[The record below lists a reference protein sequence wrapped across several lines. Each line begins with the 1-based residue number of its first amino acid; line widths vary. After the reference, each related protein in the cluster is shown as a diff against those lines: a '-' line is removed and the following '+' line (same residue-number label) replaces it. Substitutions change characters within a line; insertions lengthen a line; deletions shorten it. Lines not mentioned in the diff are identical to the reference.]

1 MSDPLSITASVIA
14 VLELAATTT
23 RYLREI
29 KHGAADRLQLRDELR
44 STTYLLEM
52 LRDRIDDAED
62 AAVTLGMGK
71 SILTESLV
79 GLDGLLVLVQSVL
92 QDIISRLCPQSKFG
106 QRSLSLTWPFTKKDI
121 TEKLACL
128 ERLKGSLS
136 LVLQN
141 DLIKMVQSSHREL
154 TEIGQKVSQT
164 KLKDEEDLNERI
176 LLWLSPFPFHK
187 QHDAILETVQAG
199 TGGWFMKHE
208 KVCNWLEGN
217 ISMLWSIVVDTLEHK
232 LASKNALCTYIYCNY
247 GRRNEQTPV
256 ALLSSLLLQVL
267 RHSKSGTVPSEISS
281 LYNSHKKLGTRPTWK
296 ELFDIFTK
304 MTLEYETTF
313 IVIDALDEYS
323 ESENDALWFLSTIS
337 SVGSKVKIMC
347 SSRFSTTF
355 DAYFNSIEKVEI
367 SARDEDIELF
377 LDSEIARL
385 PTLSSLS
392 KHLRAEPDLRRH
404 IIVSITGECQGM
416 FLLAKLHLE
425 SLLPKIN
432 RKAVRLALAS
442 LPGTLNDTYS
452 DALERIRDQPA
463 EMAELAELVL
473 LWVICARQNL
483 TVMQLQHMYAM
494 QELVE
499 DMALEDDDLPDG
511 DVLTAAC
518 GGLITVDKESQAI
531 NVIHYTAQQ
540 YFEISLAPKLM
551 TARISLTKVSLAYLV
566 LPNFSTGF
574 CTSDTAMAQRLR
586 EYPFI
591 EYAAKN
597 WGSEM
602 NLIDA
607 GELLPDLERLW
618 SNPVAVEMT
627 SQVWSLSN
635 ARYPNWSQE
644 FPRNCPALVLA
655 AVYDLPAILRQMIA
669 NGHDIEGRG
678 SDEETALIRAA
689 TFGQVANVRTLLELG
704 AEVDAQDYMNE
715 TALHRAARKGN
726 EEIIR
731 VLIGEGA
738 GVNNKASSNWTALML
753 AVSCESLNAVRIL
766 VEAGAELMSETE
778 WGDTALTMALRSG
791 KENIAVFLAD
801 HGAVLPRGLAGRR
814 AFTIACQRGLQHVA
828 QRLTL
833 DYEAVA
839 GRPLQRQSSRLMG
852 GLPQIVRELPQEE
865 STASG
870 TETEPSDEVS
880 LGELMEQYN
889 IKTGFD
895 QRYKITQ
902 KIGNG
907 HSATVHLCTDRV
919 TGMVFAV
926 KVLEGV
932 TPGNPLRAKNF
943 KGIGGEIQLL
953 RELQKHY
960 HPNLHELGWV
970 HRDIKPENILICDD
984 HLSIQLCDFG
994 LAKKIGTKSASDGL
1008 TTTLCG
1014 TPTYVAPEIIVETPH
1029 RRYGFEVD
1037 IWSSGVV
1044 LYICLCGFPPFADE
1058 LNTPE
1063 NPYNLAQ
1070 QIKMGRFD
1078 YPSPYWDPIGD
1089 PALDLIDRML
1099 TVYVPDRISARD
1111 CLTHPWMCQTSN

>member
-1 MSDPLSITASVIA
+1 
-14 VLELAATTT
+14 
-23 RYLREI
+23 
-29 KHGAADRLQLRDELR
+29 
-44 STTYLLEM
+44 
-52 LRDRIDDAED
+52 
-62 AAVTLGMGK
+62 
-71 SILTESLV
+71 
-79 GLDGLLVLVQSVL
+79 
-92 QDIISRLCPQSKFG
+92 
-106 QRSLSLTWPFTKKDI
+106 
-121 TEKLACL
+121 
-128 ERLKGSLS
+128 
-136 LVLQN
+136 
-141 DLIKMVQSSHREL
+141 
-154 TEIGQKVSQT
+154 
-164 KLKDEEDLNERI
+164 
-176 LLWLSPFPFHK
+176 
-187 QHDAILETVQAG
+187 
-199 TGGWFMKHE
+199 
-208 KVCNWLEGN
+208 
-217 ISMLWSIVVDTLEHK
+217 
-232 LASKNALCTYIYCNY
+232 
-247 GRRNEQTPV
+247 
-256 ALLSSLLLQVL
+256 
-267 RHSKSGTVPSEISS
+267 
-281 LYNSHKKLGTRPTWK
+281 
-296 ELFDIFTK
+296 

-960 HPNLHELGWV
+960 HPNLMWHQ
-970 HRDIKPENILICDD
+970 K
-984 HLSIQLCDFG
+984 
-994 LAKKIGTKSASDGL
+994 
-1008 TTTLCG
+1008 
-1014 TPTYVAPEIIVETPH
+1014 
-1029 RRYGFEVD
+1029 
-1037 IWSSGVV
+1037 
-1044 LYICLCGFPPFADE
+1044 
-1058 LNTPE
+1058 
-1063 NPYNLAQ
+1063 
-1070 QIKMGRFD
+1070 
-1078 YPSPYWDPIGD
+1078 
-1089 PALDLIDRML
+1089 
-1099 TVYVPDRISARD
+1099 
-1111 CLTHPWMCQTSN
+1111 